1 MSSIPESLTFKRGSS
16 YAYVSP
22 SFTGKTFAVRRVL
35 CTSQFRLDIEK
46 IIIVAPTCSLEQWRC
61 LSNECEYDVT
71 IVNIDT
77 FNFYDIPSNIALVF
91 DDLSFKILQ
100 QYGNDVL
107 HVITKSTHHN
117 NLLTLITTHEIA
129 GYASKLLRQVN
140 EIIVPAGTRFGCSV
154 AKYLISYFGVNK
166 CVLNICN
173 FERKFLRIIINA
185 SYNNSGEILDIEGR
199 RINIVAIGGFHEWF
213 PNLILYAPKDSTN
226 VRTST
231 VYKYNSDAIPATLH
245 STTMPPNDVDA
256 YVIVNKNALIAPPK
270 DAAAAQNPYAKVLLN
285 LKREIAFMN
294 PRVGKNALR
303 LLHYLLLSEDVIFT
317 QNGKTFRLKDM
328 DVEIRT
334 IEFLKSCSSSDNLK
348 KERKRLVDR
357 YAVIIRHLITFVYM
371 PAFIVIN
378 VSIRK
383 RASG

>member
-1 MSSIPESLTFKRGSS
+1 
-16 YAYVSP
+16 
-22 SFTGKTFAVRRVL
+22 
-35 CTSQFRLDIEK
+35 
-46 IIIVAPTCSLEQWRC
+46 
-61 LSNECEYDVT
+61 
-71 IVNIDT
+71 
-77 FNFYDIPSNIALVF
+77 
-91 DDLSFKILQ
+91 
-100 QYGNDVL
+100 
-107 HVITKSTHHN
+107 
-117 NLLTLITTHEIA
+117 
-129 GYASKLLRQVN
+129 
-140 EIIVPAGTRFGCSV
+140 
-154 AKYLISYFGVNK
+154 
-166 CVLNICN
+166 
-173 FERKFLRIIINA
+173 
-185 SYNNSGEILDIEGR
+185 
-199 RINIVAIGGFHEWF
+199 
-213 PNLILYAPKDSTN
+213 
-226 VRTST
+226 
-231 VYKYNSDAIPATLH
+231 
-245 STTMPPNDVDA
+245 MPPNDVDA

-270 DAAAAQNPYAKVLLN
+270 DAAAVQNPYAKVLLN

-328 DVEIRT
+328 DTEIRT